1 MKRHVFA
8 LFAAGLSL
16 AAVVAGPPVQGPA
29 KPGAAPAKEAAG
41 GKEAEVRFANGSTV
55 FMTLL
60 PEPIEIQTAFG
71 KLTVPPRDLRSIE
84 FGVHLPE
91 GAELKIQILLKQLSS
106 SNYRLR
112 DAAVKELARLGPHAY
127 PALLRTTKE
136 KEQPEASQ
144 RAAAAIKLIERRVP
158 ARQLRLKDEDVI
170 RTSKFTIV
178 GRVLNPVI
186 KARAE
191 YFGEVGLKPYQ
202 LFAIRCLEGAGDVE
216 VTVDAA
222 RYGSAHSQW
231 MDANFMVDP
240 QLDLLITASGQV
252 DLWPQGPGQYM
263 TGPAGM
269 GAGGRPQPG
278 AAVAGGVV
286 ASPGLL
292 VGRIGE
298 DGVPFVIGDRY
309 AGRPGRVG
317 KLYLHIGPSPW
328 NNASTGNYRVKITTG
343 HNLMETGD

>member
-1 MKRHVFA
+1 MKRHFFT

-16 AAVVAGPPVQGPA
+16 AAAVAGPPAQGPA
-29 KPGAAPAKEAAG
+29 KPGTAPGKEGAD

-60 PEPIEIQTAFG
+60 PEPIEIQTIFG
-71 KLTVPPRDLRSIE
+71 KLTVPPRELRSIE

-91 GAELKIQILLKQLSS
+91 GADAKIQILLKQLSS
-106 SNYRLR
+106 SNFRLR

-127 PALLRTTKE
+127 PALLRTSKE
-136 KEQPEASQ
+136 KDQPEASQ
-144 RAAAAIKLIERRVP
+144 RALAAMKLIERRIP
-158 ARQLRLKDEDVI
+158 AKQLRLKDEDVI

-216 VTVDAA
+216 VMVDAA
-222 RYGSAHSQW
+222 KYGSAHSQW
-231 MDANFMVDP
+231 MDAHFMVDP

-263 TGPAGM
+263 AGPAGM
-269 GAGGRPQPG
+269 PGAGRPQPG
-278 AAVAGGVV
+278 AAVAGGTVV
-286 ASPGLL
+286 SPGML

-298 DGVPFVIGDRY
+298 DGAPFVIGDRY
-309 AGRPGRVG
+309 ASRPARVG

-328 NNASTGNYRVKITTG
+328 NNASTGGYRVKITTG
-343 HNLMETGD
+343 HNLIESGG

>member
-1 MKRHVFA
+1 MKRPIIA
-8 LFAAGLSL
+8 LLAAGFSL
-16 AAVVAGPPVQGPA
+16 TTVLAGPQAPGKGA
-29 KPGAAPAKEAAG
+29 GAADKEVKE

-60 PEPIEIQTAFG
+60 SDPIEIQTAFG
-71 KLTVPPRDLRSIE
+71 KLTVPPRELRSIE

-91 GAELKIQILLKQLSS
+91 GAEEKIQILLKQLGS

-112 DAAVKELARLGPHAY
+112 DGAVKELARLGPHAY
-127 PALLRTTKE
+127 PALQRVARD
-136 KEQPEASQ
+136 KEQPEAAL
-144 RAAAAIKLIERRVP
+144 RAAAAIKLIERRIP
-158 ARQLRLKDEDVI
+158 AKQLRLKDDDVI
-170 RTSKFTIV
+170 RTSRFTIV

-222 RYGSAHSQW
+222 RYGSGHSQW
-231 MDANFMVDP
+231 MDAGFMVDP

-263 TGPAGM
+263 AGPGGM
-269 GAGGRPQPG
+269 AGGGARAQPG
-278 AAVAGGVV
+278 AVVAGGVV
-286 ASPGLL
+286 VTPGML

-298 DGVPFVIGDRY
+298 DGTPFVIGDRY
-309 AGRPGRVG
+309 SGRPARVG

-343 HNLMETGD
+343 HNLVETGG